1 MTKFRLLI
9 KRSGKMELYKS
20 YPTLE
25 EATKEMSRL
34 NGLYLNKAWKRASR
48 KGHAQI
54 GHSAYYDALS
64 KTAIQY

>member
-1 MTKFRLLI
+1 MI
-9 KRSGKMELYKS
+9 KRGGKMELYKS

-54 GHSAYYDALS
+54 GHSASCEALS
-64 KTAIQY
+64 HTALQY